1 MSSVWDDP
9 EISEEE
15 VTPLPDIAVPVQ
27 QAPAAVL
34 PLEAERFEALAAEI
48 LEKVAR
54 EIVPEIAERLI
65 REQLEVLMSETDS
78 E

>member
-9 EISEEE
+9 EINEEE
-15 VTPLPDIAVPVQ
+15 VTPLPDIAAPV

>member
-9 EISEEE
+9 EINEEE
-15 VTPLPDIAVPVQ
+15 VTPLPDIAMPAS
-27 QAPAAVL
+27 APAAVL
-34 PLEAERFEALAAEI
+34 PLEPERFEALAAEI

-65 REQLEVLMSETDS
+65 REQLEVLLTETDS